1 MSRQGQKL
9 GRRKPFLFPKAPIG
23 AIQYINGQQ
32 KNMANTLKIRENGSQ
47 QEVFDPVRQKWVVMT
62 PEERVRQVFILYL
75 LNVKEFPLSHL
86 SVEHAVTVNG
96 MTQRYDLVVFDDELN
111 PYMVVECKA
120 PHVKLTQKVVEQ
132 AGRYNSILKAPL
144 LCVTNGV
151 ERMVFQVDF
160 ETGTVTRVEF

>member
-1 MSRQGQKL
+1 
-9 GRRKPFLFPKAPIG
+9 
-23 AIQYINGQQ
+23 
-32 KNMANTLKIRENGSQ
+32 MAYTLKIRENGQQ

-75 LNVKEFPLSHL
+75 LNVKGFPLSHL

-96 MTQRYDLVVFDDELN
+96 MTQRYDLVVFDDELQ

-120 PHVKLTQKVVEQ
+120 PHVKLTQQVVEQ
-132 AGRYNSILKAPL
+132 AGRYNGILKAPL

-151 ERMVFQVDF
+151 EHKVFRIDF
-160 ETGTVTRVEF
+160 ESGKIVRLDG

>member
-1 MSRQGQKL
+1 M
-9 GRRKPFLFPKAPIG
+9 
-23 AIQYINGQQ
+23 
-32 KNMANTLKIRENGSQ
+32 
-47 QEVFDPVRQKWVVMT
+47 RQKWVVMT

-75 LNVKEFPLSHL
+75 LNVKGFPLSHL

-96 MTQRYDLVVFDDELN
+96 MTQRYDMVVFDNELQ

-120 PHVKLTQKVVEQ
+120 PHIKLTQKVVEQ

-151 ERMVFQVDF
+151 EQRVFEIDF
-160 ETGTVTRVEF
+160 EDKRIRELEDEKAMKSDEKR

>member
-1 MSRQGQKL
+1 M
-9 GRRKPFLFPKAPIG
+9 FFPKPRKG
-23 AIQYINGQQ
+23 RYNTSMMNR
-32 KNMANTLKIRENGSQ
+32 KNMAYTLKIRENGAQ
-47 QEVFDPVRQKWVVMT
+47 QEVFDPVRQKWVALT
-62 PEERVRQVFILYL
+62 PEERVRQIFILYL

-96 MTQRYDLVVFDDELN
+96 MTQRYDLVVFDDELQ

-120 PHVKLTQKVVEQ
+120 PHVKLTQQVVEQ

-151 ERMVFQVDF
+151 ERKLFRIDF
-160 ETGTVTRVEF
+160 ENERICELEG